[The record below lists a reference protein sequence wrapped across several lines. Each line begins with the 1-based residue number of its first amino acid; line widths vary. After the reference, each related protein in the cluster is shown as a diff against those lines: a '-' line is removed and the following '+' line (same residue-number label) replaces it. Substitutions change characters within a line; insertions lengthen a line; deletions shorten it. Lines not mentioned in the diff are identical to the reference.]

1 MKNCILLLRKNFYLR
16 CAVMFLTLSLASSCA
31 KNEAEPKA
39 MSTVK
44 VKYKQYAIGSYDMI
58 WLAQSKNL
66 TDLEYVKVFKNSL
79 GGNTMKNGELK
90 PLNEAI
96 FALEGLVNYEKADA
110 TPARLIQED
119 MYEISM
125 NISSIHS
132 DGEVWINQSQIAD
145 KYNEINL
152 FLDVPPN
159 LNISMVDLDV
169 VGIDNNSVSIKIY
182 KTISEKP
189 TVTSS
194 FNWFDEN
201 ESYKA
206 LGQDV
211 LSGNYSPNL
220 CANDWNV
227 FNPEIPCHIG
237 YPNQPWPSWV
247 YIKMS

>member
-1 MKNCILLLRKNFYLR
+1 M
-16 CAVMFLTLSLASSCA
+16 
-31 KNEAEPKA
+31 
-39 MSTVK
+39 
-44 VKYKQYAIGSYDMI
+44 
-58 WLAQSKNL
+58 
-66 TDLEYVKVFKNSL
+66 
-79 GGNTMKNGELK
+79 
-90 PLNEAI
+90 
-96 FALEGLVNYEKADA
+96 NYEKADA

-125 NISSIHS
+125 NISSIDS

>member
-1 MKNCILLLRKNFYLR
+1 M
-16 CAVMFLTLSLASSCA
+16 
-31 KNEAEPKA
+31 
-39 MSTVK
+39 
-44 VKYKQYAIGSYDMI
+44 
-58 WLAQSKNL
+58 
-66 TDLEYVKVFKNSL
+66 
-79 GGNTMKNGELK
+79 
-90 PLNEAI
+90 
-96 FALEGLVNYEKADA
+96 
-110 TPARLIQED
+110 
-119 MYEISM
+119 
-125 NISSIHS
+125 
-132 DGEVWINQSQIAD
+132 
-145 KYNEINL
+145 
-152 FLDVPPN
+152 
-159 LNISMVDLDV
+159 

-247 YIKMS
+247 YINDELNEYYKLLYQTTGNGGPTMMVYEKM